1 MGRRCHPNQ
10 EGLWKSFLFFL
21 LQWKKFS
28 HFKTNKPLL
37 CVCTDSTTPKTNVLG
52 SPPSSDYYILPKRLL
67 PEASHTLFLD
77 ACPNQFTKLSSL
89 EPDPEIPPSL
99 PGSLHLKARLIS
111 PAPLTIYNYRNSLCA
126 HLITDAYYFVHK
138 LISCI
143 HVIIQFIN
151 YCLCWCVSVLS

>member
-111 PAPLTIYNYRNSLCA
+111 PAPLTIYNYHNSVRTSYNRRLLFCSQVNF
-126 HLITDAYYFVHK
+126 LY
-138 LISCI
+138 SCY
-143 HVIIQFIN
+143 H
-151 YCLCWCVSVLS
+151 SVY